1 MIKMKK
7 TFNQK
12 VEELKQLKTMLAEL
26 QNEIATAEDEIKK
39 EMTAQG
45 KEEII
50 TDTFI
55 VRYKT
60 VSSNRIDTVAIKKDL
75 PKVAEKYTKQTIA
88 KRFTI
93 V

>member
-1 MIKMKK
+1 MK

-39 EMTAQG
+39 EMTEQG

-60 VSSNRIDTVAIKKDL
+60 VSSNRLDTMAIKKDL
-75 PKVAEKYTKQTIA
+75 PKVAEKYTKQTTA

>member
-1 MIKMKK
+1 MR

-26 QNEIATAEDEIKK
+26 QNEITTAEDEIKK
-39 EMTAQG
+39 EMTEQG

-60 VSSNRIDTVAIKKDL
+60 VSSNRIDTTAIKKDL
-75 PKVAEKYTKQTIA
+75 PKVAEKYTKQTTA

>member
-1 MIKMKK
+1 MK

-39 EMTAQG
+39 EMTEQG
-45 KEEII
+45 KDEII

-60 VSSNRIDTVAIKKDL
+60 VSSNRIDTTAIKKDL
-75 PKVAEKYTKQTIA
+75 PEVAKKYTKQTTS

>member
-1 MIKMKK
+1 MK

-26 QNEIATAEDEIKK
+26 QNEITTAEDEIKK

-60 VSSNRIDTVAIKKDL
+60 VSNNRIDTTAIKKEL
-75 PKVAEKYTKQTIA
+75 PEVAEKYTKQTTA

-93 V
+93 N

>member
-1 MIKMKK
+1 MK

-26 QNEIATAEDEIKK
+26 QSEITNAEDEIKK
-39 EMTAQG
+39 EMTEQG
-45 KEEII
+45 KEEVI
-50 TDTFI
+50 TDKFI
-55 VRYKT
+55 VRFKT
-60 VSSNRIDTVAIKKDL
+60 VTSDRIDTTTLKKEL
-75 PKVAEKYTKQTIA
+75 PRIAEKYTKKTKS